1 MKTAPCGSLFRMPSC
16 GQKQSRTNAQHPT
29 RLFSHFTT
37 PQQFTKTLTDMIPYA
52 EANYIVNRLA
62 QADSTQERWHVR
74 RIAVDAIERH
84 SQPKAEIRCTPEA
97 LEAVIKRCSQGYVE
111 KAWKV

>member
-1 MKTAPCGSLFRMPSC
+1 MIERCGSVRSIMSMRLIAH
-16 GQKQSRTNAQHPT
+16 THAQHQT
-29 RLFSHFTT
+29 RLFTT

-74 RIAVDAIERH
+74 NIALDAIKRH

>member
-16 GQKQSRTNAQHPT
+16 GPKQSHTNAQHRT
-29 RLFSHFTT
+29 RLFSPFTT

-62 QADSTQERWHVR
+62 QADSTKERWHVR
-74 RIAVDAIERH
+74 NIAIDAIERH
-84 SQPKAEIRCTPEA
+84 AQPKAEIRCTPEA
-97 LEAVIKRCSQGYVE
+97 LEAVISRCSQGYVE
-111 KAWKV
+111 RAWKV

>member
-1 MKTAPCGSLFRMPSC
+1 MISILTL
-16 GQKQSRTNAQHPT
+16 TV
-29 RLFSHFTT
+29 
-37 PQQFTKTLTDMIPYA
+37 TKTLTDMIPYA

-74 RIAVDAIERH
+74 NIALDAIKRH

-97 LEAVIKRCSQGYVE
+97 LQAVISRCSQGYVE